1 MLASDSSYRNDTP
14 MFQNYI
20 LRFLDPKLEK
30 EFRSFLRDHVA
41 VFVRIGA
48 ISAVIGYVA
57 VFLLFYDILLIRDHR
72 VLWILE
78 GSATF
83 GLGLF
88 LSTLKKFRST
98 MVPLS
103 ITVNTIAGLVAV
115 YVGFAFIRNQHAI
128 LLTILIIISYYAF
141 LVLRI
146 RTLLAFVGTSAYL
159 AAYQYVLLMDES
171 LNSQNKA
178 IYSFLIWFSE
188 FFAVIAGYTL
198 ELTTRKLFL
207 QAKTI
212 DTQTKDLEK
221 EKEKSDLL
229 LRNIFPDEIANRLKN
244 ETSQISEY
252 FSECSILFADIV
264 GFTLLAARK
273 TPKELAGLLDR
284 FFSRLDELAESRG
297 VEKIKTIGDAYMVAA
312 GIPIPCE
319 DHIQRIGN
327 LALDILEEVNTNE
340 ELVREDLNIR
350 IGIHS
355 GPVVAGVI
363 GRKKFIYD
371 LWGDSVNLASRMES
385 HGVPGKIHV
394 TEEFYLA
401 ASPIFRLEKRGEVDI
416 KGKGIVSTYFLVD
429 ELVNRENRYEREGI
443 ELKYF
448 PD

>member
-1 MLASDSSYRNDTP
+1 
-14 MFQNYI
+14 MFQSYI
-20 LRFLDPKLEK
+20 LRFLDPALEK
-30 EFRSFLRDHVA
+30 EFRSFLRDHIA

-48 ISAVIGYVA
+48 ISAVFGYIA

-78 GSATF
+78 GSAVF

-88 LSTLKKFRST
+88 LSTLKRFRFS
-98 MVPLS
+98 MVPVS
-103 ITVNTIAGLVAV
+103 IISNTSAGFVAV
-115 YVGFAFIRNQHAI
+115 YVGFMFIRNQHAI
-128 LLTILIIISYYAF
+128 LLTILIIIAYYAF

-146 RTLLAFVGTSAYL
+146 RTLPAFIATSSYL
-159 AAYQYVLLMDES
+159 GAYQYGLLIDDG
-171 LNSQNKA
+171 LDSQNKA
-178 IYSFLIWFSE
+178 VYSFLIWFSE

-229 LRNIFPDEIANRLKN
+229 LRNILPDAIAHRLKN
-244 ETSQISEY
+244 ENSQISEY

-273 TPKELAGLLDR
+273 TPDELAGLLDR
-284 FFSRLDELAESRG
+284 FFSRLDELAEHRG
-297 VEKIKTIGDAYMVAA
+297 VEKIKTIGDAYMAAA

-319 DHIQRIGN
+319 DHIERIGN
-327 LALDILEEVNTNE
+327 LALDILKEVNTNE
-340 ELVREDLNIR
+340 ELVRENLNIR

-385 HGVPGKIHV
+385 HGIPGKIHV
-394 TEEFYLA
+394 TEEFYRA
-401 ASPIFRLEKRGEVDI
+401 ASPLFQLEKRGEVDI
-416 KGKGIVSTYFLVD
+416 KGKGIVSTYFLA
-429 ELVNRENRYEREGI
+429 G
-443 ELKYF
+443 
-448 PD
+448 

>member
-1 MLASDSSYRNDTP
+1 
-14 MFQNYI
+14 MFQSYI
-20 LRFLDPKLEK
+20 LRFLNPELEK
-30 EFRSFLRDHVA
+30 EFRDFLRNHIA

-48 ISAVIGYVA
+48 VSAVFGYVA
-57 VFLLFYDILLIRDHR
+57 VFLLFYDVLLIRDQR
-72 VLWILE
+72 VLWILL
-78 GSATF
+78 GSSVF
-83 GLGLF
+83 GLNLI
-88 LSTLKKFRST
+88 LSTLKRFRRF

-103 ITVNTIAGLVAV
+103 VLSNTAAGFIAV
-115 YVGFAFIRNQHAI
+115 YVGFAFIRNQHAMQ
-128 LLTILIIISYYAF
+128 LTILIIIAYYAF

-146 RTLLAFVGTSAYL
+146 RTFPAFVVTSAYL
-159 AAYQYVLLMDES
+159 CTYQYLLLTDPILET
-171 LNSQNKA
+171 QEKT

-212 DTQTKDLEK
+212 ETQTKDLEK

-229 LRNIFPDEIANRLKN
+229 LRNVLPDAIANRLKN
-244 ETSQISEY
+244 GNSQISEY

-273 TPKELAGLLDR
+273 TPDELAGLLDR
-284 FFSRLDELAESRG
+284 FFSRLDELAENRG
-297 VEKIKTIGDAYMVAA
+297 VEKIKTIGDAYMAAA
-312 GIPIPCE
+312 GIPIACE

-340 ELVREDLNIR
+340 ELIRENLNIR

-385 HGVPGKIHV
+385 HGIPGKIHV

-401 ASPIFRLEKRGEVDI
+401 ASSIFTLEKRGDVDI
-416 KGKGIVSTYFLVD
+416 KGKGIVSTYFLA
-429 ELVNRENRYEREGI
+429 R
-443 ELKYF
+443 
-448 PD
+448 